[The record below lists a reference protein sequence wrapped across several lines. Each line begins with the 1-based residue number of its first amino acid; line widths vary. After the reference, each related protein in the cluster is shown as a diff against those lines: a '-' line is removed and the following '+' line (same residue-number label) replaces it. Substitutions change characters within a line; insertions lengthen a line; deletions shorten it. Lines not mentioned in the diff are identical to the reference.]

1 MERAARIGSC
11 RYDVDIKA
19 RHKNVKKRQKK
30 DYMNRFFGV
39 FAKLGLPFFATV
51 FAPVTLALL
60 YYGMLA
66 SDVYVSESSFVVKSL
81 DRKAPVGIGSLLG
94 NVAGLTSSSDDVYAV
109 QDYATSRD
117 ALNALNAGDLV
128 RDTYSRS
135 EISLIDRF
143 DPLGLS
149 GTREDLYQYFRKHVE
164 VQTDNRSTMTKIRVR
179 AYRSGDARLI
189 NSKLVALSEGLVNQ
203 LNTRAQTDLVNQ
215 ALENQRNAETRA
227 NDAALALSA
236 YRIRNRIVDP
246 EKQSAL
252 QLQLASKLQDDLI
265 ANQAQLDQIRSIAPS
280 SSQVAALEARITSL
294 KRQIAGQVG
303 EVTGGSSSFAGVT
316 PAYQRLVLESQ
327 LADKL
332 LASAISATQDAREEA
347 SRKRVYLEVV
357 VKPGQPDYPA
367 EPHRLRNIMAV
378 LVIGL
383 MLWGVTSML
392 VAGVREHSY

>member
-1 MERAARIGSC
+1 MEV
-11 RYDVDIKA
+11 VDINWTS
-19 RHKNVKKRQKK
+19 RSVTEIKKRQKK
-30 DYMNRFFGV
+30 DYMKRFIGV

-60 YYGMLA
+60 YYGVLA

-164 VQTDNRSTMTKIRVR
+164 VETDNRSTMTKIRVR

-215 ALENQRNAETRA
+215 AVENQRDAETRA

-265 ANQAQLDQIRSIAPS
+265 ANQSQLDQIRSIAPS

-303 EVTGGSSSFAGVT
+303 EVTGGSNSFAGVT
-316 PAYQRLVLESQ
+316 PAYQRLLLESQ

-378 LVIGL
+378 LIIGL

-392 VAGVREHSY
+392 IAGVREHSY